1 MLDTCPPPRGWK
13 PSFFPHKPPASYQL
27 EASFRVYGIK
37 PEHSLTQSPWLVFLA
52 QHLEPESPVPIAL
65 TIIQTTTE
73 SY

>member
-1 MLDTCPPPRGWK
+1 MIDTCPPPRGCK
-13 PSFFPHKPPASYQL
+13 LSFLPHKPPASYQL

-37 PEHSLTQSPWLVFLA
+37 PEHLLMQTPWFVFLA
-52 QHLEPESPVPIAL
+52 EHLAPESPAPIDL